1 MPRTPS
7 GDWTDGPSAAVG
19 LALSCPPAR
28 VVADFAVAI
37 GTVAG
42 EDRRAARVVAS
53 IRMTGATSVAAGATM
68 RATVAAMAEVVEDA
82 DERDP
87 AAAVHVRDPASCA
100 LVRAATAAELPVA
113 AAATAT
119 PGTVVPGPRRRPSA
133 RGRPVTVR
141 SAVATPSH
149 HGAPSTRRPARAA
162 DPELPARCPGPD
174 PGRTVAT
181 EIPTTIRLT
190 GTNIM
195 TF

>member
-7 GDWTDGPSAAVG
+7 GDWTGGRSVG
-19 LALSCPPAR
+19 AEPALSCPPAR

-42 EDRRAARVVAS
+42 EDRRAARVDAS
-53 IRMTGATSVAAGATM
+53 IRMTGATSVAAEATM
-68 RATVAAMAEVVEDA
+68 RATVAAMAVVVEDA

-87 AAAVHVRDPASCA
+87 VAAVPVRDPASCA
-100 LVRAATAAELPVA
+100 LVRAATAAVLPVA
-113 AAATAT
+113 AAVTAT

-149 HGAPSTRRPARAA
+149 RGAPSTRRPARAA

-181 EIPTTIRLT
+181 EIPTTIR
-190 GTNIM
+190 
-195 TF
+195 